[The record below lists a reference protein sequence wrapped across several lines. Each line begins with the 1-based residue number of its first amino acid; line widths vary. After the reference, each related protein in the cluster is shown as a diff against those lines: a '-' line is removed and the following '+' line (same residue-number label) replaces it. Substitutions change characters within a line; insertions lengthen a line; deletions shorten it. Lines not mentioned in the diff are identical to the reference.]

1 MNNPY
6 YVLGVPQNATRE
18 QINAAYREKARIYSE
33 KNQLSKLDEL
43 NEAYD
48 SVILNAGSSGHSQ
61 SSTSSSSYSY
71 GYKAVNSYDDIIT
84 KINARRLEDAQI
96 LLDGIPEA
104 SRDAEWY
111 YLKGTVFQMKG
122 WLDQAANMFAA
133 AHGMDPGNSKYRQ
146 AYENVVSQQNGGY
159 KTQRSRSSNSGC
171 SGSGCD
177 DSVCSMCMGLLCLDS
192 CCECMG
198 GDCIPGC

>member
-6 YVLGVPQNATRE
+6 DVLGVPQNATRE

-33 KNQLSKLDEL
+33 KNQMNKLDEL

-48 SVILNAGSSGHSQ
+48 NVILNAGSSGQRQ
-61 SSTSSSSYSY
+61 SSASSSYSY
-71 GYKAVNSYDDIIT
+71 GYNTANNYDDIIA
-84 KINARRLEDAQI
+84 KINAHRLEDAQI
-96 LLDGIPEA
+96 LLDGIPES
-104 SRDAEWY
+104 SRNAEWY

-133 AHGMDPGNSKYRQ
+133 AHGMEPGNGKYRQ
-146 AYENVVSQQNGGY
+146 AYENVVSQQSGGY
-159 KTQRSRSSNSGC
+159 KTQRSRSSN
-171 SGSGCD
+171 SGCD

-198 GDCIPGC
+198 GDCVPGC